1 MKLKQITKLLFA
13 IFIAYTLG
21 SCNSDSTEYTVSGA
35 SKDAQ
40 IYRFK
45 LSAIAYT
52 KQDSVSY
59 PVLAK
64 TMFSIDQFKQ
74 SIYNVDSLPYKTSLR
89 KVYASISFG
98 SSSPSKLQIIY
109 PDSVS
114 VWNGSDSI
122 DFSRVPKIKV
132 TAADGSTSIEYS
144 VDVRIHKVDPDTLM
158 WTKMANL
165 KQPAS
170 ITGKQKTLLID
181 NTFYTFSID
190 SDNKLYLYKADK
202 STAYQPK
209 QVVNGLNG
217 NKIKLESI
225 TFFNNSFYAVDSDN
239 KAYVSDKQGVTW
251 GEKSTNIVN
260 IIGILPSSSE
270 EKDMLLVLAQKDNKT
285 YLARTSNLDK
295 DKLIYESSAISE
307 NFPVSGFSSVTN
319 YNRSSLNYAILAIS
333 GGKTQ
338 SGAATNLTWSFQ
350 LDGDA
355 LRIIPNQ
362 SHSVFN
368 GQNGVVTFLY
378 ASYLYALVNNKF
390 YKSASYGAK
399 WSLAPNKEI
408 LDTNIPKA
416 SKQSVIVDT
425 DNYIWI
431 FGGIKDAD
439 GASVQDVWRGRIN
452 RLNP

>member
-1 MKLKQITKLLFA
+1 MKLKQITKLLFT

-40 IYRFK
+40 IYSFK

-89 KVYASISFG
+89 KVYASISFS

-114 VWNGSDSI
+114 DWNGSDSI

-132 TAADGSTSIEYS
+132 TAADGTTSIEYS

-158 WTKMANL
+158 WTKMTNL

-170 ITGKQKTLLID
+170 ITGKQRTLLID

-209 QVVNGLNG
+209 QAVNGLSG

-251 GEKSTNIVN
+251 IEKNTDIVN

-270 EKDMLLVLAQKDNKT
+270 DKDMLLVLAQKDSKT
-285 YLARTSNLDK
+285 YLARTSSLGKDNL
-295 DKLIYESSAISE
+295 LYESSAISE
-307 NFPVSGFSSVTN
+307 DFPVSAFSSVTN

-338 SGAATNLTWSFQ
+338 SGVATNLTWSFQ

-355 LRIIPNQ
+355 LRVISNQ
-362 SHSVFN
+362 SHSVFS
-368 GQNGVVTFLY
+368 GQKGVVTFLY
-378 ASYLYALVNNKF
+378 DSYLYALVNNQF
-390 YKSASYGAK
+390 YKSASYGAR

-408 LDTNIPKA
+408 LDTNILKA

-452 RLNP
+452 KLNP